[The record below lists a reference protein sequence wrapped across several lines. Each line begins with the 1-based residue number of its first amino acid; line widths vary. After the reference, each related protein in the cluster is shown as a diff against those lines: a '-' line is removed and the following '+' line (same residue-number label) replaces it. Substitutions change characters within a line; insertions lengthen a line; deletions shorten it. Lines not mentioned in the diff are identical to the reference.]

1 MGLARGRWGPV
12 LVRPC
17 RSGGLSWKG
26 RTRTGIAGAIIR
38 GLTRDKGVVFRVG
51 ARGAYVS
58 GSKVFAFRLYIFS
71 LIISFFNSSK
81 LRISIL

>member
-12 LVRPC
+12 LVRPY

-38 GLTRDKGVVFRVG
+38 GLTRDTYFINTAYYIHKRVG
-51 ARGAYVS
+51 SYTSYRD
-58 GSKVFAFRLYIFS
+58 
-71 LIISFFNSSK
+71 NSY
-81 LRISIL
+81 L

>member
-38 GLTRDKGVVFRVG
+38 GLTRDKYYFKGYRILYFRPLS
-51 ARGAYVS
+51 RY
-58 GSKVFAFRLYIFS
+58 S
-71 LIISFFNSSK
+71 LGIAIKDIIKTETES
-81 LRISIL
+81 